1 MNHQRHEIPTHL
13 NVEDKAFYGL
23 SVRQVMYLTVGISGA
38 YALWNNWPDLSL
50 GIRVA
55 IAIVCVLAALVL
67 AFVRPYGRG
76 LEEWAFVALRY
87 IAIPKTA
94 IWRPELPPQ
103 PKDPDGE
110 GRWAPLT
117 PDVTWQERT

>member
-1 MNHQRHEIPTHL
+1 MTRKTL
-13 NVEDKAFYGL
+13 
-23 SVRQVMYLTVGISGA
+23 
-38 YALWNNWPDLSL
+38 
-50 GIRVA
+50 IRVA
-55 IAIVCVLAALVL
+55 IAVVCVLAALVL
-67 AFVRPYGRG
+67 AFVRPHSRG

-94 IWRPELPPQ
+94 VWQPELPPQ

-117 PDVTWQERT
+117 PNVTWQEGT